1 MICFLVNFFISIL
14 YFIFFCFSSY
24 LLVLMEEHSIED
36 RFASI
41 EATLELLLHK
51 LDQRIHNDALMEQG
65 VLPYQES
72 SNPTFQE
79 EEELFLVKEQNFT
92 DMEGNKKMT
101 NLHEQKF
108 PDLDA
113 FQVNT
118 SATLKNVEA
127 QIGHSVQAFKEKLS
141 RTSPS
146 NTLPNPNECMDT
158 PLSNVQKFPILKS
171 LEEGENELE
180 IENKA
185 LLNNL
190 DDEESLL
197 DKLKFEEVSQV
208 MAIQNILVK
217 IDTFTFPMDFVTW
230 GIEGDLRNS
239 HILRR
244 PLLSS
249 SQAWIDINKGEL
261 TLLVGEEKAKFNL
274 HQPLPLTKQERA
286 MCRKFCSLLQ
296 SKGHKFEQPPLSI
309 NVFTSTSHRGDC
321 FEEIV
326 VEPPAIIK
334 GDFEFN
340 SPIQNLKENIL
351 ELNGYEEEVLSKMI
365 DWSNGSTSTFPMSL
379 AGL

>member
-1 MICFLVNFFISIL
+1 
-14 YFIFFCFSSY
+14 
-24 LLVLMEEHSIED
+24 
-36 RFASI
+36 
-41 EATLELLLHK
+41 
-51 LDQRIHNDALMEQG
+51 
-65 VLPYQES
+65 
-72 SNPTFQE
+72 
-79 EEELFLVKEQNFT
+79 
-92 DMEGNKKMT
+92 MEGNKKMI

-108 PDLDA
+108 LDLDA

-118 SATLKNVEA
+118 SARLKNVEA
-127 QIGHSVQAFKEKLS
+127 QIGHLVQSFKEKFS

-146 NTLPNPNECMDT
+146 NTLPNPNECIDT
-158 PLSNVQKFPILKS
+158 SFSSVQKFPILKS
-171 LEEGENELE
+171 VEEGENELE

-208 MAIQNILVK
+208 MAIENILVK

-230 GIEGDLRNS
+230 GIEGDLQNS

-261 TLLVGEEKAKFNL
+261 TLLVGEKKAKFNL
-274 HQPLPLTKQERA
+274 HQPLPLTEQERA

-296 SKGHKFEQPPLSI
+296 SKGHMFEQSPLSI
-309 NVFTSTSHRGDC
+309 NVLTSTSHRGDC

-326 VEPPAIIK
+326 VEKPTINK
-334 GDFEFN
+334 GDFEFI
-340 SPIQNLKENIL
+340 SPIQNLKQNIL
-351 ELNGYEEEVLSKMI
+351 ELNGYKEEVLSKMN
-365 DWSNGSTSTFPMSL
+365 DWPNGSTSTFPMSL

>member
-1 MICFLVNFFISIL
+1 M
-14 YFIFFCFSSY
+14 
-24 LLVLMEEHSIED
+24 
-36 RFASI
+36 
-41 EATLELLLHK
+41 
-51 LDQRIHNDALMEQG
+51 
-65 VLPYQES
+65 PYQGS

-79 EEELFLVKEQNFT
+79 EEELSPVKEQIFIY
-92 DMEGNKKMT
+92 MEGIKKMI

-113 FQVNT
+113 FKVNT
-118 SATLKNVEA
+118 SAKLKNVEA
-127 QIGHSVQAFKEKLS
+127 EIGHLVQAFKEKFS

-146 NTLPNPNECMDT
+146 NTLPNPNECIDT
-158 PLSNVQKFPILKS
+158 PLSSVQKFPILKS
-171 LEEGENELE
+171 VEEGENELE
-180 IENKA
+180 LENKA

-208 MAIQNILVK
+208 MAIENILVK

-230 GIEGDLRNS
+230 GIEGDLQNY

-249 SQAWIDINKGEL
+249 SQAWIDINMGEL

-274 HQPLPLTKQERA
+274 HQPLPLTDQERA

-296 SKGHKFEQPPLSI
+296 SKGHMFKQSPLTI

-326 VEPPAIIK
+326 VEPPSIIK
-334 GDFEFN
+334 EDFEFL
-340 SPIQNLKENIL
+340 SLLQILKENIF
-351 ELNGYEEEVLSKMI
+351 ELNGYEEEVLSKMN

-379 AGL
+379 VGL

>member
-1 MICFLVNFFISIL
+1 
-14 YFIFFCFSSY
+14 
-24 LLVLMEEHSIED
+24 MEEHSIED
-36 RFASI
+36 IFASI
-41 EATLELLLHK
+41 EAKLELLLHK
-51 LDQRIHNDALMEQG
+51 LDQRIHNDSLMEQG
-65 VLPYQES
+65 VLPYHGS
-72 SNPTFQE
+72 SNPPFQE
-79 EEELFLVKEQNFT
+79 EEELSPVKKQIFIY
-92 DMEGNKKMT
+92 MEGNKKMI

-108 PDLDA
+108 PNLNA

-118 SATLKNVEA
+118 SARLKNLES
-127 QIGHSVQAFKEKLS
+127 QLGLLVQAFKEKFS

-146 NTLPNPNECMDT
+146 NTLPNPNECIDT
-158 PLSNVQKFPILKS
+158 HLSSVHKFPILKS
-171 LEEGENELE
+171 MEEGENELE

-208 MAIQNILVK
+208 MAIENILVK
-217 IDTFTFPMDFVTW
+217 IDTFTFPMDFMTW
-230 GIEGDLRNS
+230 CIEGDLQNS

-249 SQAWIDINKGEL
+249 SQARIDINKGEL
-261 TLLVGEEKAKFNL
+261 TLLLGEEKSKFNL
-274 HQPLPLTKQERA
+274 HQPLPLTEQERA
-286 MCRKFCSLLQ
+286 MCRKLCSLLQ
-296 SKGHKFEQPPLSI
+296 SKGHKFEQSPLSI

-326 VEPPAIIK
+326 AEPPTIIK
-334 GDFEFN
+334 GDFEFL
-340 SPIQNLKENIL
+340 SPLQILKENIL
-351 ELNGYEEEVLSKMI
+351 ELNGYEEEVLSKMN

>member
-1 MICFLVNFFISIL
+1 
-14 YFIFFCFSSY
+14 
-24 LLVLMEEHSIED
+24 MEEHSIED

-41 EATLELLLHK
+41 EAKLELLLHK
-51 LDQRIHNDALMEQG
+51 LDQRIHNDSLMEQG
-65 VLPYQES
+65 VLPYQGS

-79 EEELFLVKEQNFT
+79 EEELSPVKEQIFIY
-92 DMEGNKKMT
+92 MEGNKKMI

-118 SATLKNVEA
+118 SARLKNVEA
-127 QIGHSVQAFKEKLS
+127 QIGHLVQAFKKKFS
-141 RTSPS
+141 KTSPS
-146 NTLPNPNECMDT
+146 NTLPNPNECIDT
-158 PLSNVQKFPILKS
+158 PLSSVQKFPILKS
-171 LEEGENELE
+171 MEDGENELE

-208 MAIQNILVK
+208 MAIENILMK
-217 IDTFTFPMDFVTW
+217 IDTFTFLMDFVTW
-230 GIEGDLRNS
+230 GIEGDLQNS

-274 HQPLPLTKQERA
+274 HQPLPLTEQERA

-296 SKGHKFEQPPLSI
+296 SKGHKFEQSPLSI

-326 VEPPAIIK
+326 VEPPSIIK
-334 GDFEFN
+334 EDFEFL
-340 SPIQNLKENIL
+340 SPLQILKENIL
-351 ELNGYEEEVLSKMI
+351 ELNGYEEEVLSKMN

>member
-1 MICFLVNFFISIL
+1 MIRFLVNFFICIL

-51 LDQRIHNDALMEQG
+51 LDQRIHNDSLMEQG
-65 VLPYQES
+65 VLPYQGS

-79 EEELFLVKEQNFT
+79 EEELFLAKEQNFT
-92 DMEGNKKMT
+92 DMEGNKKMI

-118 SATLKNVEA
+118 SARLKNVEA
-127 QIGHSVQAFKEKLS
+127 QIGHLVQAFEEKFS

-146 NTLPNPNECMDT
+146 NTLPNPNECIYT
-158 PLSNVQKFPILKS
+158 SLSSVQKFPILKS

-180 IENKA
+180 IKNKA

-208 MAIQNILVK
+208 MAIENILVK

-230 GIEGDLRNS
+230 GIEGDLQNS

-249 SQAWIDINKGEL
+249 SQAWIDINKEEL

-274 HQPLPLTKQERA
+274 HQPLPLTEQERA

-296 SKGHKFEQPPLSI
+296 SKGHKFEQSPLSI
-309 NVFTSTSHRGDC
+309 NVFTSTSDRGDC

-326 VEPPAIIK
+326 AEPPAIIK
-334 GDFEFN
+334 EDFEFL
-340 SPIQNLKENIL
+340 SPLQSLKENIL
-351 ELNGYEEEVLSKMI
+351 ELNGYEEEVLSKMN
-365 DWSNGSTSTFPMSL
+365 DWSNGSTSTFPKSL

>member
-1 MICFLVNFFISIL
+1 
-14 YFIFFCFSSY
+14 
-24 LLVLMEEHSIED
+24 MEEHSIED
-36 RFASI
+36 RFVSI
-41 EATLELLLHK
+41 EAKLELLLHK
-51 LDQRIHNDALMEQG
+51 LDQIIHNDSLMEQG
-65 VLPYQES
+65 VLPYQGS
-72 SNPTFQE
+72 SNPRFQE
-79 EEELFLVKEQNFT
+79 EEELSPVKEQIFIY
-92 DMEGNKKMT
+92 MEGNKKMI

-118 SATLKNVEA
+118 STRLKNVEA
-127 QIGHSVQAFKEKLS
+127 QIGHFLQAFKEKFS

-146 NTLPNPNECMDT
+146 NTLPNPNECIDT
-158 PLSNVQKFPILKS
+158 PLSSVQKFHILKS
-171 LEEGENELE
+171 MEEGENELE

-185 LLNNL
+185 LLNNI

-197 DKLKFEEVSQV
+197 DKMKFEEVSQV
-208 MAIQNILVK
+208 MAIENILVM

-230 GIEGDLRNS
+230 GIQGDLQNS

-286 MCRKFCSLLQ
+286 MCKKLCSLLQ
-296 SKGHKFEQPPLSI
+296 SKGHKFEQSPLSI

-321 FEEIV
+321 FEKIV
-326 VEPPAIIK
+326 AEPLAIIK
-334 GDFEFN
+334 GDFEFL
-340 SPIQNLKENIL
+340 SPLHSLKEKN
-351 ELNGYEEEVLSKMI
+351 
-365 DWSNGSTSTFPMSL
+365 
-379 AGL
+379 A

>member
-1 MICFLVNFFISIL
+1 
-14 YFIFFCFSSY
+14 
-24 LLVLMEEHSIED
+24 MEEHSIED

-41 EATLELLLHK
+41 EAKLELLLHK
-51 LDQRIHNDALMEQG
+51 LDQRIHNDSLMEQG
-65 VLPYQES
+65 VLPYQGS

-79 EEELFLVKEQNFT
+79 EEELSPVKEQIFIY
-92 DMEGNKKMT
+92 MEGNKKMI

-118 SATLKNVEA
+118 SARLKNVEA
-127 QIGHSVQAFKEKLS
+127 QIGHLVQAFKEKFS

-146 NTLPNPNECMDT
+146 NTLPNPNECIDT
-158 PLSNVQKFPILKS
+158 PLSSVQKFPILKS
-171 LEEGENELE
+171 MEEGENELE

-208 MAIQNILVK
+208 MAIENILVK

-230 GIEGDLRNS
+230 GIEGDLQNS

-261 TLLVGEEKAKFNL
+261 VTPPTRHRVSSEGSLFFFFFITFTLAYSYNVKHLTCIILCSSGLQNIYIQAPYMEVFNIYNIYIVYKISY
-274 HQPLPLTKQERA
+274 TK
-286 MCRKFCSLLQ
+286 
-296 SKGHKFEQPPLSI
+296 
-309 NVFTSTSHRGDC
+309 
-321 FEEIV
+321 
-326 VEPPAIIK
+326 
-334 GDFEFN
+334 
-340 SPIQNLKENIL
+340 
-351 ELNGYEEEVLSKMI
+351 
-365 DWSNGSTSTFPMSL
+365 
-379 AGL
+379 

>member
-1 MICFLVNFFISIL
+1 
-14 YFIFFCFSSY
+14 
-24 LLVLMEEHSIED
+24 MEEHSIED

-41 EATLELLLHK
+41 EAKLELLLHK
-51 LDQRIHNDALMEQG
+51 LDQIIQNESLMEQG
-65 VLPYQES
+65 VLPYQMS
-72 SNPTFQE
+72 STLTFQK
-79 EEELFLVKEQNFT
+79 EEELFLVKEQNFIY
-92 DMEGNKKMT
+92 MEGNKKMI
-101 NLHEQKF
+101 NLHEQKI

-118 SATLKNVEA
+118 SGRLKNVEA
-127 QIGHSVQAFKEKLS
+127 QVGHLVQAFKKKFS

-146 NTLPNPNECMDT
+146 YTLPNPNECIDT
-158 PLSNVQKFPILKS
+158 PLSSVQKFPILKS
-171 LEEGENELE
+171 VEEVENELE

-208 MAIQNILVK
+208 MAIENILVK

-230 GIEGDLRNS
+230 GIEGDLQNS

-274 HQPLPLTKQERA
+274 HQPLSLTEQERA
-286 MCRKFCSLLQ
+286 MCRKFGSLLQ
-296 SKGHKFEQPPLSI
+296 SKGHKFE
-309 NVFTSTSHRGDC
+309 
-321 FEEIV
+321 
-326 VEPPAIIK
+326 
-334 GDFEFN
+334 
-340 SPIQNLKENIL
+340 
-351 ELNGYEEEVLSKMI
+351 
-365 DWSNGSTSTFPMSL
+365 
-379 AGL
+379 